1 MRKGRRWIVDAI
13 LWAWLLT
20 LGLAARPSTAT
31 AVALFA
37 ALNLWETARDLK
49 VSRPQTKA
57 LPVRRR
63 VLSKSRFEPVRDS

>member
-37 ALNLWETARDLK
+37 ALVLWETARAQR
-49 VSRPQTKA
+49 VSHPPPKTLRNRESGA
-57 LPVRRR
+57 LSSPM
-63 VLSKSRFEPVRDS
+63 EPLRDS